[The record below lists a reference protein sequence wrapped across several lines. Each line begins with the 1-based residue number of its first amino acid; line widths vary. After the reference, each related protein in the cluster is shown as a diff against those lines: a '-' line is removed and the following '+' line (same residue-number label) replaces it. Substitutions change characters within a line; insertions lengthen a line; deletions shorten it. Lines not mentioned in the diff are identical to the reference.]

1 MIHNILLRHSCAI
14 LALSGGTLTQSSGNP
29 LGTLGGASSN
39 RTSLANADVHAGV
52 SDTFNVALHDTT
64 VAFSA
69 PGAEIGINCPTAER
83 WNEQYARNLT
93 TEGPTDDEKE
103 QQWIV
108 SYMNEHPDQTLWELF
123 TKTLDEDVQKWVN
136 GPSPA
141 EKALDGVVHLT
152 AEVLEELI
160 EMMWAAFK
168 WIVKFPFEYK
178 KESKQVQNLGAE
190 LWDGTKIAG
199 HLFADNPINALKEIA
214 GGLFLHLL
222 LHPAEFTAE
231 SILLVGAGFRVIHAL
246 LDAVRLVA
254 GTLHP
259 MVANALFSLLWFI
272 HSLDDPLLILTPIF
286 TSTAQALKAG
296 KNSISIGGSSEENGG
311 FTSDDGS
318 RTVILP
324 AGTLIPASKQ
334 CPLLPSDFGAPP
346 LAYGNLCL
354 NSDTTKYRE
363 IVFGTPKPSN
373 EMTREERLEAY
384 GHVQKFWCCYGDNGK
399 NSIPLPDSILQDVPG
414 RERWEGKS
422 FWKSVDI
429 DCQKIFNDNPRP
441 SGGRLTIELGSQI
454 LLVNELSIVFASQKK
469 WNDQAEASCEVR
481 HRRRPKSAL
490 INLSNVFKSL

>member
-178 KESKQVQNLGAE
+178 KESKQ
-190 LWDGTKIAG
+190 IAG

-246 LDAVRLVA
+246 LDAVRLVGKHTPSGTIETNKVKENHVADFFSSSRDDIYIA

-259 MVANALFSLLWFI
+259 MSSVVHSFVGRSALIFDANFYE
-272 HSLDDPLLILTPIF
+272 H
-286 TSTAQALKAG
+286 AQALKAG

-441 SGGRLTIELGSQI
+441 SGGRLTIEL
-454 LLVNELSIVFASQKK
+454 
-469 WNDQAEASCEVR
+469 
-481 HRRRPKSAL
+481 
-490 INLSNVFKSL
+490 